1 VFQIDV
7 TKVDR
12 DVAYV
17 ANDYTRMLQ
26 GCVLNFSSVFQKHVA
41 SVFCFGCCICFT
53 HILQLFYLD
62 LHMLPIAFQ
71 VF

>member
-17 ANDYTRMLQ
+17 VNDYTCMLQ
-26 GCVLNFSSVFQKHVA
+26 GCVPNFSSVFQKHVA
-41 SVFCFGCCICFT
+41 SVFVLDVAYVSRIYCNCFT
-53 HILQLFYLD
+53 
-62 LHMLPIAFQ
+62 
-71 VF
+71 